1 MANLLGWLGNG
12 AKRLGH
18 TVNNDVFQP
27 INRDVVKPTLN
38 VASRS
43 YDQANP
49 LDSGRSFTNRTPQ
62 VNTPIAKST
71 YNFGK
76 GIVGGTGIPYFI
88 RTDITNP
95 AKQIAA
101 QVTGNQQ
108 AYNNIEADQR
118 SLLTPK
124 KILGNAAGAGLTL
137 AGPGISRG
145 IESGLTAAF
154 APKLAMQL
162 AAKTSLG
169 LGEEAA
175 APALEALLKYG
186 GGAVS
191 GAAIGAPFNV
201 ASLAQQGAPLNKQ
214 TITKAAGQGA
224 AFGAGLGVGIP
235 LAEAG
240 VKGIA
245 NAGAKAIDSIPK
257 VSADYNP
264 ETNKTF
270 DANKYVT
277 EQTQLQKD
285 AQGKTSK
292 LAQAKNEFATKG
304 LDALSPIEKPVERA
318 AGGRNNTVSL
328 RDQLD
333 RSLRSDTIAG
343 QYAKDAGLHK
353 IVNSVKDTKAFD
365 QYVIAKHA
373 ADLEANGIKTG
384 RDLGKD
390 AQLVQ
395 SLGPQYENQSKA
407 LGLYNNKLLDKTV
420 DYGLVSRETANYLK
434 QKYPN
439 YVPFDRIFSDS
450 ELQGKGNGSGPASL
464 STQTVIQRIKGS
476 DRQIHSPL
484 ESILAK
490 THDVIAQ
497 GERNQAAKAIADTR
511 NIPGNPLGI
520 KPLRTAEDV
529 LARQDAYKQLS
540 ELKPARN
547 YLQKAISDTQNQIR
561 DVTSKN
567 KQAAGV
573 VAAKVND
580 LTERIKATTAEGQP
594 LTGVGAKKFPE
605 FINSAGR
612 GSIEDLANAY
622 LQIQDP
628 AFKGQVDKVLRQDLK
643 LGSLADT
650 LSQTSDQLNTV
661 MTKRGEL
668 FNEAKLHAD
677 AQAKGL
683 DTIST
688 INNGIKEIYQ
698 TTPEVAQA
706 AKSLNKQQLG
716 LVGKIL
722 SYPTRVLRL
731 GATGANLPF
740 AAANVVKDT
749 ASSFINSQHPLRASV
764 ANPKV
769 FLQALSAAFHHGG
782 ENYSELVREGAGG
795 TSFDIARNSAPDTL
809 AKIRSERNIG
819 TKVLYTARH
828 PSELL
833 RAVEDTIGRS
843 EEFGRAKEYFG
854 NKEAALKEGKT
865 SNQAVAYGADA
876 ARNNTVNFA
885 RAGEYGRVL
894 NSVLPYFNAGIQG
907 SRTLLRNIRDRPVQT
922 GAKIVISASFPVA
935 AATAWNLSDPK
946 RRAAYNDIQDYEKQG
961 NIIIIPPNPKK
972 DANGRWNAIKIPV
985 SQEIANVN
993 NVVRN
998 GVEAMQKDKG
1008 INFPALAGN
1017 LTGTATSLNTQSPRQ
1032 LAGQV
1037 IPQAI
1042 KPGIESLTNQNLFTG
1057 NKIVPDNM
1065 KNLDAKDQYGQNTS
1079 GTARVLGGAT
1089 NISPYMIDNTI
1100 RTSLGGLGQ
1109 TGVNAADNALAKLG
1123 VIKPEEIK
1131 GKSITSGITGRFS
1144 GAQGASQYAPID
1156 KALKDNF
1163 DKLKATSGYKTLSS
1177 DDKAKALNRLQNDVV
1192 TAVKQQTDAK
1202 NATGQYAPNY
1212 AGKQTKLSK
1221 RQAGLL
1227 DGTTDITSYLTT
1239 QAQKPIVAAVP
1250 KTPKVKTAKATVKKS
1265 TAKVRKVAKPKI
1277 PSMKITSI
1285 KTPKLPKIS
1294 IKKAVSF
1301 KPPKTRKLSVSK
1313 IPKISATIVK
1323 RKQT

>member
-277 EQTQLQKD
+277 EQTQLQKQ
-285 AQGKTSK
+285 AEGKTSK

-318 AGGRNNTVSL
+318 AGGRNNTVDL
-328 RDQLD
+328 RNQLD
-333 RSLRSDTIAG
+333 RSLYSDTIAG
-343 QYAKDAGLHK
+343 GEAKAMGFHE
-353 IVNSVKDTKAFD
+353 IVNSIKDTKAFD

-373 ADLEANGIKTG
+373 ADLEANGVKTG

-420 DYGLVSRETANYLK
+420 DYGLISRETADYLK

-497 GERNQAAKAIADTR
+497 GERNQAAKAIADTAQL
-511 NIPGNPLGI
+511 PGNPLGL
-520 KPLRTAEDV
+520 K
-529 LARQDAYKQLS
+529 
-540 ELKPARN
+540 ELKPN
-547 YLQKAISDTQNQIR
+547 
-561 DVTSKN
+561 
-567 KQAAGV
+567 
-573 VAAKVND
+573 
-580 LTERIKATTAEGQP
+580 E
-594 LTGVGAKKFPE
+594 
-605 FINSAGR
+605 
-612 GSIEDLANAY
+612 
-622 LQIQDP
+622 
-628 AFKGQVDKVLRQDLK
+628 
-643 LGSLADT
+643 
-650 LSQTSDQLNTV
+650 TV
-661 MTKRGEL
+661 SSRS
-668 FNEAKLHAD
+668 
-677 AQAKGL
+677 
-683 DTIST
+683 TISFLD
-688 INNGIKEIYQ
+688 NGQKHIFE

-907 SRTLLRNIRDRPVQT
+907 SRTLLRNVRDRPVQT

-972 DANGRWNAIKIPV
+972 DANGKWNAIKIPV

-1017 LTGTATSLNTQSPRQ
+1017 LTGTATSLNTQSGRQ
-1032 LAGQV
+1032 LAGQL